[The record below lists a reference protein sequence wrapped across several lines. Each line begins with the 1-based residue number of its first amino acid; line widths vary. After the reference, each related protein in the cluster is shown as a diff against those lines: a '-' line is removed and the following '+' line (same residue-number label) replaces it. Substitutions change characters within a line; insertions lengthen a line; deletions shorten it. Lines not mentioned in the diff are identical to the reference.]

1 MTDMAASWIST
12 RKAGMSR
19 LAAFV
24 PRAGRS
30 YARLRNFDR
39 GAGGH
44 DHVSVLSPWIR
55 HRLVT
60 EREVIAAVLAEHSLK
75 DAEKFIQE
83 ICWRT
88 YWKGWLERHPAVWS
102 EYQAEV
108 NRLSADALDNPDLAS
123 RLEIAR
129 NGETGIDCFD
139 SWVGELVRTGYL
151 HNHARMWFASIW
163 IFTLDLPWELG
174 ADLFLRHLI
183 DGDPASNTL
192 SWRWVAGLQTRG
204 KIYLAR
210 PSNIDRYTEGRFP
223 AVKGL
228 VSHAVPPKA
237 SLPPVPLAAPGEADR
252 DPVEGAGL
260 LLTEEDLS
268 PDFLTERG
276 WRFASA
282 LAVQAARFRS
292 PDDTSS
298 MADEFARGGLSD
310 ALARVETRH
319 RAAVIQAAEDIEG
332 IVAWAKRQGLRC
344 VVTPYVPV
352 GPTADALA
360 GLKKAL
366 QAEGFGFHSP
376 MRMWDRRA
384 WPACEAGVFRF
395 WNKAGR
401 HLAAESGPEML
412 L

>member
-1 MTDMAASWIST
+1 
-12 RKAGMSR
+12 MSR
-19 LAAFV
+19 LEAFV
-24 PRAGRS
+24 PRAGSS

-39 GAGGH
+39 GAGRH
-44 DHVSVLSPWIR
+44 DDVSVLSPWIR
-55 HRLVT
+55 HRLIT
-60 EREVIAAVLAEHSLK
+60 EREVVAAVLAEHRLT

-88 YWKGWLERHPAVWS
+88 YWKGWLERHPAVWAD
-102 EYQAEV
+102 YRAEV
-108 NRLSADALDNPDLAS
+108 NRLSADAVDLPDLGD
-123 RLEIAR
+123 RLESAR

-139 SWVGELVRTGYL
+139 NWVEELTCTGYL

-163 IFTLDLPWELG
+163 IFTLNLPWQLG
-174 ADLFLRHLI
+174 ADFFLYHLI

-204 KIYLAR
+204 KVYLAR
-210 PSNIDRYTEGRFP
+210 PSNIDRFTEGRFP

-228 VSHAVPPKA
+228 VSNAVPPKA
-237 SLPPVPLAAPGEADR
+237 SPLPVPVAPPGEADD
-252 DPVEGAGL
+252 DPIEGAGL

-282 LAVQAARFRS
+282 LAFQATRS
-292 PDDTSS
+292 RTPDGASS
-298 MADEFARGGLSD
+298 IAEAFVHGGLCD
-310 ALARVETRH
+310 ALARVKTHYSSE
-319 RAAVIQAAEDIEG
+319 VVQVAEDTEG
-332 IVAWAKRQGLRC
+332 IVNWAKRQGLRC
-344 VVTPYVPV
+344 VVTSYIPV
-352 GPTADALA
+352 GATADVLA

-366 QAEGFGFHSP
+366 NAENIGFYSP
-376 MRMWDRRA
+376 MRVWDRHA
-384 WPACEAGVFRF
+384 WSACESGFFKF

-401 HLAAESGPEML
+401 HLAAESRPQML